1 MTSIDK
7 QYLRLLKVKA
17 KAFDE
22 IAKIKPTTN
31 GEIIKSASNF
41 LDWYERDPEAFYG
54 AMIVAIE
61 ALETA
66 DNRQLAGMRQ
76 RYRTY
81 KRRRS
86 PTSGKNS
93 GKRKRR
99 ADHDGEAAASPASH
113 TSGSTPNHEE
123 GDNDDFL

>member
-7 QYLRLLKVKA
+7 QYLRLLKSKA
-17 KAFDE
+17 KVFDE
-22 IAKIKPTTN
+22 IAKIKPMSN
-31 GEIIKSASNF
+31 GEIVKSASNF
-41 LDWYERDPEAFYG
+41 LNWYEDDPEAFYG

-61 ALETA
+61 ALENA

-86 PTSGKNS
+86 PTSGRNS
-93 GKRKRR
+93 RKRKRR
-99 ADHDGEAAASPASH
+99 TDHDGEAEAPLS
-113 TSGSTPNHEE
+113 TDTGGWTPNHEE
-123 GDNDDFL
+123 GGDDEPA